1 MKLFLILGNQL
12 FPVSNFEEFRNDH
25 IFYMAEDHELCSYE
39 KHHKLK
45 ILLFLSSMRSHA
57 DQLKKKKFK
66 LEYSKIDSNDFKKD
80 YLEKIKKFIKSKR
93 IKEITSFEVE
103 DKFFEKKIESFIKK
117 NDLIWNKI
125 KSPMFLNSRAEFND
139 YLSKNKKPFMSTFYK
154 TTRQKLNILMKNDG
168 NPEGGKWSFDEDN
181 RKKLPQDT
189 KIPKFPN
196 ITETKHTKNLKPIIE
211 KIFKDHPG
219 NTQNFWFATEYNDV
233 VKLLNFFLKE
243 KSNLFGDYE
252 DAVSQKNN
260 ILFHSALSPY
270 INLGLITPEFIVSK
284 TLQFHKKNKIRL
296 NSLEGYVRQ
305 VIGWREFMRGIYQ
318 NYSDEMEKKNF
329 FKHNRKMK
337 NSWYEGTT
345 GLPPLDYAI
354 KNALKHGWSH
364 HIERLMILSN
374 IMNLCELKP
383 KIVYKWFME
392 MYVDS
397 SDWVMVPN
405 VYGMGLYSDG
415 GIFATKPYICGSSY
429 FMKMMDFKKGDWC
442 NTMDGLYWRF
452 INRNR
457 SFFLKNPR
465 LSMMVRIFENNLS
478 FEKSDFC
485 NKSFKNIYFIFNDNG
500 NRKIKLDDKI
510 LNFKKSLVNNQI
522 EILRNKS
529 INCKMIDINSLKDMN
544 ENLLALYPTVGENL
558 DYINSN
564 RLKNISFLYRKI
576 DQYSWK
582 YCNKGFFSFKNYIP
596 KIINEF
602 I

>member
-12 FPVSNFEEFRNDH
+12 FPINNFEKFKNDH
-25 IFYMAEDHELCSYE
+25 IFYMAEDYELCSYE

-57 DQLKKKKFK
+57 DQLKKNKFK
-66 LEYSKIDSNDFKKD
+66 LEYKKIDSNDFKKD
-80 YLEKIKKFIKSKR
+80 YLEKIKKFIKTKR
-93 IKEITSFEVE
+93 IKEITSFEIE

-318 NYSDEMEKKNF
+318 KYSDEMEKKNF

-354 KNALKHGWSH
+354 KNALKYGWSH

-392 MYVDS
+392 MFVDS

-465 LSMMVRIFENNLS
+465 LSMMVRIFDKM
-478 FEKSDFC
+478 KSDRKKLILSEAEKFI
-485 NKSFKNIYFIFNDNG
+485 NKNTYG
-500 NRKIKLDDKI
+500 N
-510 LNFKKSLVNNQI
+510 
-522 EILRNKS
+522 
-529 INCKMIDINSLKDMN
+529 
-544 ENLLALYPTVGENL
+544 
-558 DYINSN
+558 
-564 RLKNISFLYRKI
+564 
-576 DQYSWK
+576 
-582 YCNKGFFSFKNYIP
+582 
-596 KIINEF
+596 
-602 I
+602 

>member
-12 FPVSNFEEFRNDH
+12 FPINNFEKFKNDH
-25 IFYMAEDHELCSYE
+25 IFYMAEDYELCSYE

-66 LEYSKIDSNDFKKD
+66 LEYKKIDSNDFKKD
-80 YLEKIKKFIKSKR
+80 YLEKIKKFIKTKR
-93 IKEITSFEVE
+93 IKEITSFEIE

-318 NYSDEMEKKNF
+318 KYSDEMEKKNF

-392 MYVDS
+392 MFVDS

-465 LSMMVRIFENNLS
+465 LSMMVRIFDKM
-478 FEKSDFC
+478 KSDRKKLILSEAEKFI
-485 NKSFKNIYFIFNDNG
+485 NKNTYG
-500 NRKIKLDDKI
+500 N
-510 LNFKKSLVNNQI
+510 
-522 EILRNKS
+522 
-529 INCKMIDINSLKDMN
+529 
-544 ENLLALYPTVGENL
+544 
-558 DYINSN
+558 
-564 RLKNISFLYRKI
+564 
-576 DQYSWK
+576 
-582 YCNKGFFSFKNYIP
+582 
-596 KIINEF
+596 
-602 I
+602 